1 MRIGT
6 RGSALALAQSEH
18 VLACLPGGAGE
29 HSLVIIKTSGDL
41 NPGASL
47 SRIGGKGVFTKE
59 IEEALLREEID
70 LAVHSL
76 KDLPTDERPGLRLG
90 ALLPREDPRDAL
102 VSRAGIPLESLRSGA
117 MIGTS
122 SLRRR
127 SQILARRPDLR
138 VTELRGNVPTRL
150 ERLED
155 GRLDAIVVAAAGLN
169 RLRLGDRA
177 TQLLDESVMLPAPA
191 QGVLAIQIRS
201 GDRAAAAAVEPLSD
215 ETATAEATAER
226 ALLQGLGGGCLVPV
240 GARARAH
247 ATNGT
252 LELVAYVGHPE
263 GRPSF
268 RSSASGPKA
277 RAADLGRSLAIA
289 MLGQGARPILDEVRS
304 MERFP

>member
-18 VLACLPGGAGE
+18 VRDLLPGGARE
-29 HSLVIIKTSGDL
+29 HTIVIIKTSGDL
-41 NPGASL
+41 NPSASL
-47 SRIGGKGVFTKE
+47 ARIGGKGVFTKE
-59 IEEALLREEID
+59 IEEALLRGDID

-76 KDLPTDERPGLRLG
+76 KDLPTEERPGLRLG
-90 ALLPREDPRDAL
+90 ALLPREDARDAL
-102 VSRAGIPLESLRSGA
+102 VSREGVPLESLRSGSTV
-117 MIGTS
+117 GTS

-150 ERLED
+150 TRLED
-155 GRLDAIVVAAAGLN
+155 GTLDAIVVAAAGLN

-177 TQLLDESVMLPAPA
+177 TQLLDESMMLPAPA

-201 GDRAAAAAVEPLSD
+201 GDKAAAGAVEPMND
-215 ETATAEATAER
+215 DVAAAEATAER
-226 ALLQGLGGGCLVPV
+226 ALLEGLGGGCLVPV
-240 GARARAH
+240 GARAKAQDG
-247 ATNGT
+247 A
-252 LELVAYVGHPE
+252 LSIVAYVGHPD

-268 RSSASGPKA
+268 RSSASGPMA
-277 RAADLGRSLAIA
+277 RAADLGRSLAVT